1 VRKPEVVCIL
11 GSTKFKDRILGVAQR
26 ETLKGNIVLIH
37 GFFHHVDLAPITD
50 DQKQMLDEL
59 MLRKVEMA
67 DRCFVVNF
75 NGYIGQSTKGAIA
88 HARNNMK
95 PVEYL
100 DKDHVEVK
108 R

>member
-1 VRKPEVVCIL
+1 MKLPEVVCIL

-50 DQKQMLDEL
+50 EQKQMLDEL
-59 MLRKVEMA
+59 MLRKVEMS

-88 HARNNMK
+88 HAKSKLK

-100 DKDHVEVK
+100 DKDHVEV
-108 R
+108 RQ